1 MPVEYVACDFYH
13 AYLLPREVFLAMT
26 VNAHLF
32 VRCLLNLLLRKDSY
46 SVFNPLFVNRTD

>member
-1 MPVEYVACDFYH
+1 MPVEYVAYDFYH